1 MLKVLFYI
9 LAVGAGAFGFVSL
22 FQGFE
27 GLLSGGEVLPTK
39 VMIGLIGIF
48 LSWWWIKR
56 ARSL

>member
-1 MLKVLFYI
+1 MLKILFYV
-9 LAVGAGAFGFVSL
+9 LAVAAGAFGFVSL

-27 GLLSGGEVLPTK
+27 GYFNGTEIQPTK

-56 ARSL
+56 ARSF